1 MGKYLVDGYRKII
14 GSESPDN
21 LYLSWEVGFDFP
33 EDIHEPI
40 RVLAETYL
48 HIRQDEIKSYFFW
61 GVWEDEEE
69 TKPVEDAVYIF
80 IAPYAGYMQI
90 RFKKRYKKSDEFIDL
105 DEVSYF
111 PTPFEL
117 EPDQDTKYHLAQFR
131 VGYDGTRSTIEE
143 RQKNPPVIVL
153 PPCIRMGRGL

>member
-48 HIRQDEIKSYFFW
+48 HIRQDEIKSYFF
-61 GVWEDEEE
+61 GVCG
-69 TKPVEDAVYIF
+69 KMKRKLNLSKMPFIF
-80 IAPYAGYMQI
+80 
-90 RFKKRYKKSDEFIDL
+90 L
-105 DEVSYF
+105 
-111 PTPFEL
+111 
-117 EPDQDTKYHLAQFR
+117 
-131 VGYDGTRSTIEE
+131 
-143 RQKNPPVIVL
+143 
-153 PPCIRMGRGL
+153 